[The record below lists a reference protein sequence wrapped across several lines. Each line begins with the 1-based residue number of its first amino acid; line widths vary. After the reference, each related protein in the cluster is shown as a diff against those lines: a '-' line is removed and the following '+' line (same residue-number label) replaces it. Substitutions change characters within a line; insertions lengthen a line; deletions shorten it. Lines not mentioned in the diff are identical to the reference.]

1 MIGKKAQ
8 KAILVAQSLLI
19 ILLTFLIA
27 GMIYQI
33 NNLRGT
39 ARVIN
44 YAGLVRGATQ
54 RAVKLEI
61 VDQGDDE
68 VIEFLDEVTQGLR
81 YKSAKYDLV
90 QLKDDEYLSELDA
103 QITVWGELKKEIQ
116 KVRQVGYRQTRIV
129 ELSELYFQ
137 MADATVSAAE
147 RYSEAIASRIRYLE
161 IGSVADIVLLI
172 LIMLEQTAQEVII
185 RRKNRLLEQKVFI
198 DEHTGLPNKGRCEQF
213 FTDYQH
219 IQDSMA
225 CIVFDLN
232 NLKKANDT
240 LGHSVGDQLIE
251 NFARLLRGAIPAPNF
266 VGRYGGDEFMA
277 VIYDASEETVKK
289 LLEGLQADVS
299 EFNRLHHGNGFI
311 AVSFAYGYA
320 LSGPLP
326 GCSFRVLFD
335 QADRHMYENKQ
346 QSKDHRTE

>member
-8 KAILVAQSLLI
+8 RVLLVVQSILI

-33 NNLRGT
+33 NNLQGT

-61 VDQGDDE
+61 ADQGNDE
-68 VIEFLDEVTQGLR
+68 VIEFLDDVIHGLR
-81 YKSAKYDLV
+81 YESTKYDLV
-90 QLKDDEYLSELDA
+90 QLKDAEYLSDLDA
-103 QITVWGELKKEIQ
+103 QIQVWGLLKQEIQ
-116 KVRQVGYRQTRIV
+116 KVRQEGWEQTKIV
-129 ELSELYFQ
+129 ALSEQYFQ
-137 MADATVSAAE
+137 MADMTVSAAE
-147 RYSEAIASRIRYLE
+147 QYSESIATCIRYLE
-161 IGSVADIVLLI
+161 VGSVIDIVLLV
-172 LIMLEQTAQEVII
+172 LIMLEETLEEIII
-185 RRKNRLLEQKVFI
+185 RRKNRLLEQRVFI

-219 IQDSMA
+219 IQDPIA

-251 NFARLLRGAIPAPNF
+251 NFARLLRGAIPTPNF

-277 VIYDASEETVKK
+277 VIYDASEERVRQM
-289 LLEGLQADVS
+289 LERLKTDVS

-311 AVSFAYGYA
+311 EVSYAYGYA
-320 LSGPLP
+320 LSSPLP

-346 QSKDHRTE
+346 RSKDHRV